1 MQIQIDTDHTIE
13 GSEAFSAHIRSVVEN
28 TLEHFAS
35 HVTRVEVH
43 VADENAA
50 KTVGDDKRCVM
61 EARLEGRPP
70 SAVTHHAATVHE
82 AVNGAADKLAHL
94 IGRTL
99 GRLKDERRH
108 RTDPD
113 LPGAASVELS

>member
-1 MQIQIDTDHTIE
+1 MQIQINTDHNIE
-13 GSEAFSAHIRSVVEN
+13 GREALNAHISRVVEN
-28 TLEHFAS
+28 TLGHLTS

-50 KTVGDDKRCVM
+50 KAVGKDKRCVM

-70 SAVTHHAATVHE
+70 AAVTQHAATVHD
-82 AVNGAADKLAHL
+82 AVHGAADKLASL
-94 IGRTL
+94 IGHTL
-99 GRLKDERRH
+99 GRLQDERRH

-113 LPGAASVELS
+113 LPGATPVDQT